1 MEEPTNLDKH
11 RTYEKVTFRCA
22 AGYILS
28 GNKTATCIYVPP
40 YIMAS
45 WSSTQPTCIG

>member
-11 RTYEKVTFRCA
+11 CTGETVTFRCA

-28 GNKTATCIYVPP
+28 GNKTATCTYVPP
-40 YIMAS
+40 KNMAS
-45 WSSTQPTCIG
+45 WSSAQPTCIG

>member
-11 RTYEKVTFRCA
+11 RTEETVAFRCA
-22 AGYILS
+22 DGYILS
-28 GNKTATCIYVPP
+28 GNKTATCKYVPP
-40 YIMAS
+40 YSMAS